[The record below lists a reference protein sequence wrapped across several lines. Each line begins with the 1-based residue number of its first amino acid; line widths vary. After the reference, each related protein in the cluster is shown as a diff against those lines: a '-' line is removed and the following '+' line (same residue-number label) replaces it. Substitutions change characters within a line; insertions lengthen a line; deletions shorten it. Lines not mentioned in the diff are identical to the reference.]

1 MRFKRIFII
10 SIILF
15 LVIFVS
21 LFKSSQSSILPGN
34 TNIYAVG
41 IDQNIIYFDIK
52 KEYGIVIDSFNIT
65 QKRIKRNYNLARLL
79 ADAGVDYSKIEKATR
94 SSAEVFNIR
103 KIKAGNHCRL
113 YYTKDSSNTLTYF
126 VYKHS
131 ATEYL
136 KIHLGENP
144 TSVKGEKKIVN
155 VKKECFG
162 TISSSLWG
170 TMIENNIDPMM
181 SIRLSEIYA
190 WTVDFFGLEAGDQF
204 KVIYDEQFVDSISIG
219 IGEIYAAIFTH
230 RGEEL
235 VAFEFE
241 QNGVKSF
248 YDEKGKSLRRQ
259 FLKAPLRFSRI
270 SSGFS
275 KSRMHPILK
284 IRRPHS
290 GIDYAA
296 PKGTPINTIGDGTI
310 IKKGYTKSAGYYI
323 KVRHNSVY
331 TSGYNHLSRYPKG
344 IKVGQRVSQ
353 GDVIGYV
360 GSTGYATGPHLDF
373 RVWKNGR
380 AVNPLKIKAPP
391 VEPIHSENI
400 SAFKN
405 TKKQYL
411 QELNKIDS

>member
-15 LVIFVS
+15 FVISVS

-41 IDQNIIYFDIK
+41 IDQNIIYFDTK

-79 ADAGVDYSKIEKATR
+79 ADAGVNYSKIKIATR
-94 SSAEVFNIR
+94 SSVEVFNIR
-103 KIKAGNHCRL
+103 KIKAGNHYRL
-113 YYTKDSSNTLTYF
+113 YYTKDSSNTVTYF

-144 TSVKGEKKIVN
+144 IAVKGEKKIVN

-204 KVIYDEQFVDSISIG
+204 KVIYDEQFVDSIPIG

-230 RGEEL
+230 HGEEL

-248 YDEKGKSLRRQ
+248 YDENGKSLRRQ

-373 RVWKNGR
+373 RVWKNGQ

-400 SAFKN
+400 SAFEN
-405 TKKQYL
+405 AKKQYL